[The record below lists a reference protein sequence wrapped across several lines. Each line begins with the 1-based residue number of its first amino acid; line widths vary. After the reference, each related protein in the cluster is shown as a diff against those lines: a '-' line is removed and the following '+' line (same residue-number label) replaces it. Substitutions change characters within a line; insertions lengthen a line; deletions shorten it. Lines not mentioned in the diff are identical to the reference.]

1 MKLAEPGHVLAS
13 PFSKRRCCRRN
24 VPSGLT
30 HALPRPPGM
39 KGHAAHIWPRGQNL
53 TRYNKF
59 RTSRPREI
67 LGKGP
72 FQHAGRLTLS
82 HLLDFNVQAHRWRA
96 EAAWCCLVPGLS
108 SSCVTSPPPVR
119 MLVYTRSKWAVFWST
134 PCEMSVHPLKQL
146 ICQPYECDHKQRA
159 AGAGWNVC
167 PAKKHRLYLICMMIT
182 FPVPV
187 SESRKVSSF
196 I

>member
-1 MKLAEPGHVLAS
+1 MTTTKKGSEKVKLVEPGHVLAS
-13 PFSKRRCCRRN
+13 PFSKRRSCGRN

-30 HALPRPPGM
+30 YALLEPPGM
-39 KGHAAHIWPRGQNL
+39 KGHVAHICPRGQNL

-59 RTSRPREI
+59 RTGRPHEI

-82 HLLDFNVQAHRWRA
+82 HLLDFNVQAHRRTA

-119 MLVYTRSKWAVFWST
+119 MLVYTRSKWAVF
-134 PCEMSVHPLKQL
+134 
-146 ICQPYECDHKQRA
+146 
-159 AGAGWNVC
+159 
-167 PAKKHRLYLICMMIT
+167 
-182 FPVPV
+182 
-187 SESRKVSSF
+187 
-196 I
+196 